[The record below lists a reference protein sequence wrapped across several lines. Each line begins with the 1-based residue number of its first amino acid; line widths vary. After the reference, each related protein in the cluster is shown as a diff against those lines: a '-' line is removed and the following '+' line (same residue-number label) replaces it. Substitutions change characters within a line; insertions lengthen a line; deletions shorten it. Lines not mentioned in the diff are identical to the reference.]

1 MQDKFPPDFPVCA
14 RPRDQGLAW
23 LSTAYMLKK
32 KRILYST
39 KARRLVS
46 LARLA

>member
-1 MQDKFPPDFPVCA
+1 MAERLC
-14 RPRDQGLAW
+14 G
-23 LSTAYMLKK
+23 TLKK

-46 LARLA
+46 LARPV